1 MSDIRG
7 IRYEISKPKLNEI
20 DGYYYQRA
28 SGLDEKRASCRSP
41 AHEDDLVMDHADTAP
56 CEILPMYALWEDEAG

>member
-1 MSDIRG
+1 MSAEIIRFVP
-7 IRYEISKPKLNEI
+7 RP
-20 DGYYYQRA
+20 RA

-56 CEILPMYALWEDEAG
+56 REILPMYALWEDEAG